1 MKIIKK
7 YKSQINFHLILNFIV
22 GVFITFSSY
31 FHLPLNYISD
41 YSIYFIHFLIIQFTL
56 FGFLYILSLN
66 KYIFYLGFS
75 FFFIVYSLFSYWIY
89 TLDISVSDSIM
100 QAILESKL
108 DIAID
113 LFTVPFLLFIV
124 IVLVVLYY
132 ILNQY
137 KKLNVNQLTSP
148 LSVLAIIGIALF
160 FTFNSYGIGNLKW
173 RMPYNLTYG
182 FINYYEKPSVELLP
196 INSKVSRKSDDIT
209 IVFVLGE
216 SVRAKNLGLN
226 GYYRNTTPLLSKVP
240 NLVSFPFVYTPLTS
254 TAISVPQ
261 ILTNQSINSKT
272 DKKSYSIYSVLNKV
286 KVKTTWIGNQS
297 PEKSYSIYINQNDS
311 INLIDSFH
319 DVFSFQKKL
328 DENLLKPFNSIL
340 NNSKNQF
347 ITLHMIGSH
356 WWYESRYTDEFRKF
370 KPVIDSKHIPSL
382 PKEQIVNSYDNT
394 VLYLDYFL
402 NETIEIIEKSKSK
415 TILIYLSDHGE
426 ILGENGKWLHAQ
438 NDDASTNPAMIV
450 WYSNSFKETYP
461 EKIQNLKL
469 NSLKKITTDFF
480 YNSILDL
487 LDIQNF
493 EYQNEESIFNYK
505 I

>member
-1 MKIIKK
+1 
-7 YKSQINFHLILNFIV
+7 
-22 GVFITFSSY
+22 
-31 FHLPLNYISD
+31 
-41 YSIYFIHFLIIQFTL
+41 
-56 FGFLYILSLN
+56 
-66 KYIFYLGFS
+66 
-75 FFFIVYSLFSYWIY
+75 
-89 TLDISVSDSIM
+89 
-100 QAILESKL
+100 
-108 DIAID
+108 
-113 LFTVPFLLFIV
+113 
-124 IVLVVLYY
+124 
-132 ILNQY
+132 
-137 KKLNVNQLTSP
+137 
-148 LSVLAIIGIALF
+148 
-160 FTFNSYGIGNLKW
+160 
-173 RMPYNLTYG
+173 
-182 FINYYEKPSVELLP
+182 
-196 INSKVSRKSDDIT
+196 
-209 IVFVLGE
+209 
-216 SVRAKNLGLN
+216 
-226 GYYRNTTPLLSKVP
+226 
-240 NLVSFPFVYTPLTS
+240 
-254 TAISVPQ
+254 
-261 ILTNQSINSKT
+261 
-272 DKKSYSIYSVLNKV
+272 
-286 KVKTTWIGNQS
+286 
-297 PEKSYSIYINQNDS
+297 
-311 INLIDSFH
+311 
-319 DVFSFQKKL
+319 
-328 DENLLKPFNSIL
+328 
-340 NNSKNQF
+340 
-347 ITLHMIGSH
+347 MIGSH